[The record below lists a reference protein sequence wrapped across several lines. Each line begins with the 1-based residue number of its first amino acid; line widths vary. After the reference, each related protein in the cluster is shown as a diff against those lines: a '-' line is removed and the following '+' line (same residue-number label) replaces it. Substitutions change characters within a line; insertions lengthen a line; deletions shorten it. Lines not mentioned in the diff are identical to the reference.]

1 MWSSKRAGARKLV
14 LACLSACFVAS
25 SMSQSPNSDHSTL
38 VVVGRRDIEA
48 DKLSAEQVAR
58 IYFRQATSLP
68 TGAHVEPL
76 DLREGSPLYIDFYS
90 RVTGKSPAQ
99 VRAYWARQSFSGM
112 GIPPRQFASTSDV
125 IKVLLKTPGTIAYIP
140 KKDLEDELKV
150 LLDIG
155 K

>member
-58 IYFRQATSLP
+58 INFRQAISLP
-68 TGAHVEPL
+68 TGPTVDTPA
-76 DLREGSPLYIDFYS
+76 LREGSEPFLAF
-90 RVTGKSPAQ
+90 
-99 VRAYWARQSFSGM
+99 
-112 GIPPRQFASTSDV
+112 
-125 IKVLLKTPGTIAYIP
+125 
-140 KKDLEDELKV
+140 
-150 LLDIG
+150 
-155 K
+155 